1 MYTDPGSGLFFI
13 QIIAAVLLTAGYRF
27 RRLILAPF
35 AAKRSEDQ
43 NCEN

>member
-13 QIIAAVLLTAGYRF
+13 QLIAAVLLTAGYRF
-27 RRLILAPF
+27 RRLITVPF
-35 AAKRSEDQ
+35 APKRSEDQ

>member
-1 MYTDPGSGLFFI
+1 VYTDPGSGLFFI
-13 QIIAAVLLTAGYRF
+13 QLIAAAILTAGYRL

-35 AAKRSEDQ
+35 ASKRSEDE